1 MFGPFRCASARAAS
15 AAASVTSATSA
26 PFAAQVGM
34 PGAGG
39 QAHGRAMDRHGLGH
53 DGAQAPGDGLARAQP
68 GRLDGVQHH
77 AETCIAKARDRVVMA
92 QCGGQSVAAS
102 RHHILGRFRAPQ
114 VGQPVPTVDLQQDAG
129 AVVAGHACDPVECRQ
144 QCLAAGQPV
153 TVPPQRSVSRIGNP
167 GADAVNPI
175 ALSAS
180 KPGRAKALINERGLQ
195 RFHATP
201 STAISGKS
209 ASMSSRPS
217 TWPAPAPIRA
227 IRFDL
232 ACAMP
237 RALDH
242 QWPGRTARAIRHL

>member
-1 MFGPFRCASARAAS
+1 
-15 AAASVTSATSA
+15 
-26 PFAAQVGM
+26 M

-102 RHHILGRFRAPQ
+102 RHHILGRFRAPT
-114 VGQPVPTVDLQQDAG
+114 GRSAG
-129 AVVAGHACDPVECRQ
+129 PNRRSAARCRRCFVAGHACDPVECRQ

-153 TVPPQRSVSRIGNP
+153 TVPPQRSVSRIGKSGRP
-167 GADAVNPI
+167 MRSNPI
-175 ALSAS
+175 ALSA
-180 KPGRAKALINERGLQ
+180 KQAGQGEGTDHDEACNGPARRQAR
-195 RFHATP
+195 
-201 STAISGKS
+201 AISGKE
-209 ASMSSRPS
+209 REHVRVGPS

-237 RALDH
+237 RASTVRARPD
-242 QWPGRTARAIRHL
+242 GRAIRHPDYETRPDGGLTPCFSVR